1 MSALHQ
7 HHRGPFPPAMLW
19 GAAAM
24 IACTIGAGV
33 AVRTGWMPVQASPV
47 NHRADA
53 KIAAVHSRDL
63 RFSDRG
69 DGAVVITDVG
79 NGSVAQVIPAGQKT
93 GFIRGVMRSLARE
106 RRMAGIGAEAPFR
119 LTAWADGEISL
130 VDSATGRA
138 IELNAFG
145 PDNRAAFAALLP
157 PIKKAM

>member
-24 IACTIGAGV
+24 ITVAIGAGV
-33 AVRTGWMPVQASPV
+33 AVRAGWMPVQASPV
-47 NHRADA
+47 NHRAES
-53 KIAAVHSRDL
+53 KVAAIHTRDL
-63 RFSDRG
+63 RFADRG

-79 NGSVAQVIPAGQKT
+79 NGGVVEVIPAGQKT